1 MVQVVNAISDSV
13 KLRQMQMAV
22 MPVVTNMSGQAIS
35 GAIDNAISNGFG
47 GSCQL
52 VSPNGGGFT
61 YCFDGN
67 EPMQRSSLAAE
78 ENHLLP
84 DQRQRLEQ
92 DFAALGFADNS
103 PSVIKAST
111 APHRRTTGWFGS
123 ICAEPNSAPRLSA
136 ATSRAR
142 R

>member
-1 MVQVVNAISDSV
+1 MVIQVVNAISDSV

-47 GSCQL
+47 GGCQL

-61 YCFDGN
+61 YCYDGGGAAD
-67 EPMQRSSLAAE
+67 AAE
-78 ENHLLP
+78 QQPGDVREQHAARAAA
-84 DQRQRLEQ
+84 QMLED
-92 DFAALGFADNS
+92 DFKALGY
-103 PSVIKAST
+103 
-111 APHRRTTGWFGS
+111 
-123 ICAEPNSAPRLSA
+123 AEDPAARKGAVDGVATRLA
-136 ATSRAR
+136 RLDRRAR